1 MKDPGFARH
10 NAKKNAVARKAR
22 MEQIWHGGSAIW
34 TRRTVYDLGEEI
46 PGFSWAA
53 FQKSA
58 VAVGKEF
65 GMAEGNLVKKNARS
79 EVKELATEM

>member
-1 MKDPGFARH
+1 MKDPDIAGR
-10 NAKKNAVARKAR
+10 NAGKNAFARKAR
-22 MEQIWHGGSAIW
+22 MEKIWYCGSAIW

-65 GMAEGNLVKKNARS
+65 GMAEGNFVTKNARS
-79 EVKELATEM
+79 